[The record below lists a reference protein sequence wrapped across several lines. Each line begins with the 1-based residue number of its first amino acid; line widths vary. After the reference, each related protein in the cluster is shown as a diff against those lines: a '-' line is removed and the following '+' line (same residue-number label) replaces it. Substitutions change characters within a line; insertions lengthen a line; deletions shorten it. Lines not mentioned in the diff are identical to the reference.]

1 MFPTF
6 PTFPIQG
13 DSDFAIN
20 VVSRPEFRILRSPAT
35 QPMATEAD
43 YKRLSKAQCG
53 AFEKYLYQYIAA
65 QYLSSRTPYRSLLL
79 YHGLGTGKTCSAITF
94 AEAFL
99 KTHRVRSA
107 RAGGAE
113 PSIWVVASPA
123 LQRSFTGEIYSAA
136 KGSAACTGDLYTR
149 FFPNADTL
157 EPAILSRRMKALIES
172 RYRFISYDGLQSLLE
187 GPTVIKDKV
196 IIVDE
201 AHNVRNDIPAF
212 AAALRRGSG
221 NRLLLLSATP
231 MFNEP
236 AEILGLMD
244 LMLANDGRTS
254 PFADG
259 VKLFRT
265 AKNRNVEV
273 FKQLEQFTAEYVS
286 FLKGANPITFAP
298 RLSPSVNGT
307 QLLTVE
313 QRDWTSHI
321 RDGVV
326 PSILGSVQKKWW
338 VEHMP
343 KYAQLNAQLNAQP
356 NAQLNAQAEVPSEN
370 AAQTQLMQGTN
381 ITYPTGTIGRK
392 GFFQVFKSIER
403 PDLKSL
409 HVEYATHVNALRPGA
424 GAEGLGACAAKLQ
437 RIVDFIQQAEGIVMV
452 YSEYVWSG
460 VVPLAIA
467 LEHIGYNRFGENN
480 LLGAGGGVVKSKAKK
495 KGLTYAILSGT
506 AKVMGRRS
514 IADILTSVNAPENRS
529 GTNVKVVL
537 LTQIASEGL
546 TLKNVREVHILEPWY
561 HMHQVEQVIGRA
573 VRTCSHQGLQLEDR
587 NVTVYLHCA
596 VDALDAGSKQ
606 TPDEHAYEISSR
618 KEGQVKI
625 VEQVLR
631 NRAMDCALNLDANYI
646 PKELFGF
653 KAQLRTSQGT
663 RLEWAFGD
671 DAAEKPKC
679 KTTLGIETNV
689 AVAPTFGDEIVMPTA
704 LARLAGLVRE
714 SVRESQGTG
723 GKLTL
728 STIEKA
734 IGFPKHI
741 VRLAI
746 AKAVDT
752 PEFVEGH
759 MLALHR
765 DTLVVVKTSV
775 REPGQRLLVVRP
787 TEKAEAAS
795 AGPSTSQS
803 APKPSMEILI
813 GQVRLLPDDPIAA
826 KFTLFSIMT
835 RPTFIGLVEGI
846 IRLRG
851 VLPAELERVSA
862 IFKEEGILVGMD
874 PKSKSNAKGF
884 IGYIDI
890 FTPRKELEIYVYYP
904 KQHTPDT
911 FERASQAQ
919 TDAVRAARTF
929 KDIPMKVKYLID
941 VVGYFAL
948 KRDVRRAE
956 PDAKLDFHLLTPN
969 TLKGDQRGALCET
982 RTLSDLKV
990 LLNTVAPGLYDSLD
1004 AETREQLEKR
1014 KQICG
1019 VIGQALDRKAGR
1031 MQMMYPPY
1039 WKTKAA

>member
-1 MFPTF
+1 
-6 PTFPIQG
+6 
-13 DSDFAIN
+13 
-20 VVSRPEFRILRSPAT
+20 
-35 QPMATEAD
+35 MATEAD

-53 AFEKYLYQYIAA
+53 AFEKYLYQYIAG

-273 FKQLEQFTAEYVS
+273 FKQLEQLTAEYVS

-298 RLSPSVNGT
+298 RLSPSVNGVPM
-307 QLLTVE
+307 LTVE
-313 QRDWTSHI
+313 QREWTSHI

-343 KYAQLNAQLNAQP
+343 KYAQLNAQP
-356 NAQLNAQAEVPSEN
+356 NAQADGSSVIPSEN

-424 GAEGLGACAAKLQ
+424 GAPGQGAPGQGAEGLGACAAKLQ

-506 AKVMGRRS
+506 AEVMGRRS
-514 IADILTSVNAPENRS
+514 IAEILTSVNAPENRS

-573 VRTCSHQGLQLEDR
+573 VRTCSHQGLELEDR

-596 VDALDAGSKQ
+596 VEALEAGARQ

-653 KAQLRTSQGT
+653 KARLRTSQGT

-679 KTTLGIETNV
+679 KTTLSEERVV
-689 AVAPTFGDEIVMPTA
+689 AAPTFGDEIVMPTA
-704 LARLAGLVRE
+704 LARLAGLL
-714 SVRESQGTG
+714 RESQGTG

-734 IGFPKHI
+734 LGFPKHI
-741 VRLAI
+741 VRMTI
-746 AKAVDT
+746 AKAIDT
-752 PEFVEGH
+752 PEFVQGH

-765 DTLVVVKTSV
+765 DTLVVVKTGN

-787 TEKAEAAS
+787 TEKTEAAS
-795 AGPSTSQS
+795 AGPSEGHPNHPH
-803 APKPSMEILI
+803 APKPSMDILI

-835 RPTFIGLVEGI
+835 RPTFTGLVEGI
-846 IRLRG
+846 IRLAHEKG
-851 VLPAELERVSA
+851 ALPVELERVSA
-862 IFKEEGILVGMD
+862 IFKEEGILIGMD
-874 PKSKSNAKGF
+874 PKAHAKGF

-904 KQHTPDT
+904 KRHTPDT

-929 KDIPMKVKYLID
+929 QDIPMKVADLAD

-948 KRDVRRAE
+948 KRDTRRAE

-990 LLNTVAPGLYDSLD
+990 LLNTVAPGLYDGLD

-1039 WKTKAA
+1039 WKA